1 MKRMLFLVFRS
12 VRSVFRRSVGGTAPR
27 KIVLDEMFFGLLEA
41 ASSEGRAQC
50 QIAL

>member
-1 MKRMLFLVFRS
+1 VFGQYS
-12 VRSVFRRSVGGTAPR
+12 DALWGGLPHG

>member
-1 MKRMLFLVFRS
+1 
-12 VRSVFRRSVGGTAPR
+12 
-27 KIVLDEMFFGLLEA
+27 LDEMFFGLLEA